1 MTQITQTTANALINH
16 KAIKLS
22 NTQVVTYYNNVTTM
36 YLHRNLIAKNDNG
49 VISITN
55 AGWFSKTTKE
65 RLNGIPGVNIKQS
78 KGLWY
83 LNQAEWNG
91 KLTKI

>member
-1 MTQITQTTANALINH
+1 
-16 KAIKLS
+16 
-22 NTQVVTYYNNVTTM
+22 M
-36 YLHRNLIAKNDNG
+36 YLFGNLIAVNNNG
-49 VISITN
+49 VISVSN
-55 AGWFSKTTKE
+55 AGWESITTKE

-83 LNQAEWNG
+83 LNGVEWNG

>member
-1 MTQITQTTANALINH
+1 MRQITQNSVNAFINH
-16 KAIKLS
+16 KANKLS
-22 NTQVVTYYNNVTTM
+22 NTQVITCNNVSKM
-36 YLHRNLIAKNDNG
+36 YLFGNLIAVNNNG
-49 VISITN
+49 VISVSN
-55 AGWFSKTTKE
+55 AGWESITTKE

-83 LNQAEWNG
+83 LNGVEWNG

>member
-1 MTQITQTTANALINH
+1 MRQITQTTAKALINH

-22 NTQVVTYYNNVTTM
+22 NTQVVTYDNVSKM
-36 YLHRNLIAKNDNG
+36 YLHGNLIAVNDNG
-49 VISITN
+49 TISVSN

-65 RLNGIPGVNIKQS
+65 RLNGIQGVNIKQS

-83 LNQAEWNG
+83 LNGAEWNG
-91 KLTKI
+91 KLIKI

>member
-1 MTQITQTTANALINH
+1 M
-16 KAIKLS
+16 KLS
-22 NTQVVTYYNNVTTM
+22 NTSVITCNNVSKM
-36 YLHRNLIAKNDNG
+36 YLHGNLIAVNDNG
-49 VISITN
+49 NISISN
-55 AGWFSKTTKE
+55 AGWFSQTTKE
-65 RLNGIPGVNIKQS
+65 RLNGIPGVNIKQL